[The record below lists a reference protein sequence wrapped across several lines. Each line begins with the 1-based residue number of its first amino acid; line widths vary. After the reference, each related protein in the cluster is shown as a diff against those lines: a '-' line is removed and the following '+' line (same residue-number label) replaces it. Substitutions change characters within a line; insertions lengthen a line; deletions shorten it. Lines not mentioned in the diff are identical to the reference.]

1 MVEREER
8 PRSTAGDPVP
18 PTGPGG
24 SGTPPAG
31 APEPETYAALLAELG
46 TLLDAH
52 EPREGGEP
60 RDEER
65 EGGLPGP
72 GHPHPPGPP
81 AAPAPQAAGGGRQGR
96 RPGRQDQLRSA
107 YGCGGSRYP
116 RSFRRASDGRRPR
129 RVGVDGIC
137 FDPGP

>member
-8 PRSTAGDPVP
+8 PRSAAGDPVPPAGPGDAVP

-60 RDEER
+60 RNEER

-72 GHPHPPGPP
+72 GHPHPPGLRLRLPP
-81 AAPAPQAAGGGRQGR
+81 RRPAEDGRAAAPGDRT
-96 RPGRQDQLRSA
+96 S
-107 YGCGGSRYP
+107 
-116 RSFRRASDGRRPR
+116 
-129 RVGVDGIC
+129 
-137 FDPGP
+137 

>member
-8 PRSTAGDPVP
+8 PRSAVGDPVPPTGPGHAVP

-31 APEPETYAALLAELG
+31 APEPETYAARLAELG

-81 AAPAPQAAGGGRQGR
+81 AAPAPPR
-96 RPGRQDQLRSA
+96 RPA
-107 YGCGGSRYP
+107 E
-116 RSFRRASDGRRPR
+116 DGRAAAPDDRTS
-129 RVGVDGIC
+129 
-137 FDPGP
+137 

>member
-8 PRSTAGDPVP
+8 PRSAAGDPVPPAGPGDAVP

-72 GHPHPPGPP
+72 GHRG
-81 AAPAPQAAGGGRQGR
+81 AGAAGGPGGWGR
-96 RPGRQDQLRSA
+96 RPA
-107 YGCGGSRYP
+107 E
-116 RSFRRASDGRRPR
+116 DGRAAAPDDRTS
-129 RVGVDGIC
+129 
-137 FDPGP
+137 